1 MEAILK
7 YYLEDGHIEE
17 ISNYTKD
24 ADAKERII
32 YEVFRVANGVPL
44 FYEDHIKRLESS
56 FKLTNKV
63 FSYKYDKVKEY
74 ILRLIKANDIK
85 FGNIKLTFDVKTDT
99 MKIISIKH
107 SYPTKEMYD
116 NGVNTILYHGERKNP
131 NAKIVDSNFR
141 SRVTEQINKYS
152 AFEAILVNNNGYI
165 TEGSKSNIFMIKD
178 GKLYTSPLE
187 DVLPGVTRGRIIGVS
202 KNNNIKFEERN
213 IKYQDI
219 EKYDALFISGT
230 SPNILPIAK
239 VDDIEFD
246 VNNNTMR
253 ELMDRFNENVENY
266 IINFHN

>member
-32 YEVFRVANGVPL
+32 YEVFRVANGVPI

-74 ILRLIKANDIK
+74 ILRLIKANDVK

-107 SYPTKEMYD
+107 SYPTQEMYD
-116 NGVNTILYHGERKNP
+116 KGVNTIFYHGERKNP

-141 SRVTEQINKYS
+141 SRVTEEINKYS

-202 KNNNIKFEERN
+202 KNNNIEFEERN

-246 VNNNTMR
+246 VNNKTMR
-253 ELMDRFNENVENY
+253 NLMDKFNQNIENY
-266 IINFHN
+266 INNFHN